1 MHVYPYEGLCMWG
14 QVPTDAEHW
23 ISWSCSYRQLWVAQ
37 SGCWD
42 PNLGPPP
49 PTRAAHSLIH
59 FPALQYIFIMVIISQ
74 EWNAFLEASG
84 YVQRCFGMS
93 QERRSTVFT
102 VVLSK
107 FNIRSALAT
116 EKTQCRI
123 WWCTPVI
130 SPLEGLKQECH
141 KFKPAWTT

>member
-1 MHVYPYEGLCMWG
+1 MCTRMWVCACEGRYPQMQSIGSPEAVVTGNCELLRVG
-14 QVPTDAEHW
+14 AET
-23 ISWSCSYRQLWVAQ
+23 QTWV
-37 SGCWD
+37 
-42 PNLGPPP
+42 LLP

-59 FPALQYIFIMVIISQ
+59 FPALQYIFITVIISQ
-74 EWNAFLEASG
+74 EWKAFLEASG

-107 FNIRSALAT
+107 FNIRSALGT